1 MRTKFLQFVL
11 FLTAQTCFA
20 QTDNEADFLPLCNGH
35 DLAGWTPMQGADFA
49 ARDDM
54 IVATGRSDWPT
65 WLRSD
70 EVFENF
76 VLRMEYKTYY
86 GGESGVYFGA
96 PIAGRVAKVGFEV
109 QLGGHGRLTPYS
121 TGAIFAA
128 AAPIAT
134 PPPLAEGQE
143 YHELEIAMDWPKL
156 VVRIDGT
163 VVQDVDCDEHPEL
176 RYKQRLG
183 HIGFSSRG
191 KRVDFR
197 NVRIKRLPDKIRG
210 EWKPMFT
217 GNNLAGWTVSDKCTA
232 EWTIDDEGNLQSTD
246 GHGYLISDDEYDNC
260 EWQCFYKTTELANGG
275 IFFDWI
281 DERSRGFEIQIE
293 DVLDSNDP
301 TGSIYGRV
309 RATHL
314 PHKQG
319 EWSHLHVILRDNVC
333 VVRIDGE
340 TVAESHQMNNR
351 RRGRISLQM
360 HRNNA
365 TVFWKDMQV
374 RRLASPE
381 RATGAGSLE

>member
-1 MRTKFLQFVL
+1 MQLKLSLLAL
-11 FLTAQTCFA
+11 FLTAHHCVA
-20 QTDNEADFLPLCNGH
+20 QSAGDDFTPLCNGR
-35 DLAGWTPMQGADFA
+35 DLAGWTPMHGADFA
-49 ARDDM
+49 VRDGM
-54 IVATGRSDWPT
+54 IVCTGRSDWPS

-128 AAPIAT
+128 AAPTAM
-134 PPPLAEGQE
+134 PQPLAEGDG
-143 YHELEIAMDWPKL
+143 YHELEISMDWPRL
-156 VVRIDGT
+156 VVKIDGT
-163 VVQDVDCDEHPEL
+163 IVQDVNCDEHPEL

-183 HIGFSSRG
+183 YIGFSSRG

-197 NVRIKRLPDKIRG
+197 NVRIKRLPDRIQK

-217 GNNLAGWTVSDKCTA
+217 GNNLAGWTISDKCTA
-232 EWTIDDEGNLQSTD
+232 EWTIDHEGILQSSD
-246 GHGYLISDDEYDNC
+246 GHGYLISGDEYDNC

-293 DVLDSNDP
+293 DILDSNDP

-340 TVAESHQMNNR
+340 TVAESNTMNNR

-365 TVFWKDMQV
+365 SVFWKEMQV
-374 RRLASPE
+374 RRLP
-381 RATGAGSLE
+381 